1 MIGKMMMKPKTGETL
16 PIIENP
22 EDKRRTFARKFSEG
36 NQALIISD
44 ILKGSRKFAA
54 EWMLV
59 TQKIDDSARWI
70 LKPMNFCLNLFGN
83 GKIEITKRG
92 NFKISKIKMQ
102 RKGGDNGRKIAQ
114 NVAIQN

>member
-1 MIGKMMMKPKTGETL
+1 
-16 PIIENP
+16 
-22 EDKRRTFARKFSEG
+22 
-36 NQALIISD
+36 
-44 ILKGSRKFAA
+44 
-54 EWMLV
+54 
-59 TQKIDDSARWI
+59 
-70 LKPMNFCLNLFGN
+70 MNFCLNLFGN

>member
-1 MIGKMMMKPKTGETL
+1 MIGKMMMRPKTGKTL

-70 LKPMNFCLNLFGN
+70 FEANEFLFEFIW
-83 GKIEITKRG
+83 KW
-92 NFKISKIKMQ
+92 
-102 RKGGDNGRKIAQ
+102 
-114 NVAIQN
+114 